1 MSRIFITG
9 STDGLGLMAAVL
21 LLKDGHQVTLHA
33 RNEARAEEV
42 RTRLPGADAVVIGD
56 LSAIESMRGI
66 AEQVNALGHHNAVI
80 HNAGVGYREPRRIQT
95 ADGLSHVF
103 AINVLAPYLL
113 TALITR
119 PQRLVYLS
127 SGMHAGGHAAL
138 DDPQW
143 EKRRWN
149 GAQAY
154 SDSKL
159 NDVLLAFAVAR
170 RWPGVRSNAVEP
182 GWVPTKMGGAGAP
195 DDLSLAPV
203 TQAWLA
209 AGEDP
214 RTDVTGEYFYH
225 QKVRRSDPAAR
236 DPHLQ
241 DALLDYCAAFTS
253 TPLPDP

>member
-9 STDGLGLMAAVL
+9 STDGLGLMAAAL

-33 RNEARAEEV
+33 RNEARAAEV
-42 RTRLPGADAVVIGD
+42 RTRLPAAAAVVTGD
-56 LSAIESMRGI
+56 LSALRGMRGI
-66 AEQVNALGHHNAVI
+66 AEQVNALGQHNAVI

-127 SGMHAGGHAAL
+127 SGMHTGGRAAL

-159 NDVLLAFAVAR
+159 DDVLLAFAVAR
-170 RWPGVRSNAVEP
+170 RWPGSVPMRSNP
-182 GWVPTKMGGAGAP
+182 AGCP
-195 DDLSLAPV
+195 
-203 TQAWLA
+203 
-209 AGEDP
+209 P
-214 RTDVTGEYFYH
+214 RW
-225 QKVRRSDPAAR
+225 AAR
-236 DPHLQ
+236 EHPMTYRSRQ
-241 DALLDYCAAFTS
+241 
-253 TPLPDP
+253 